1 MPTWLAVAGGGAA
14 GTLARYLIGVAWAR
28 PGAFPWWTLGI
39 NIVGSFV
46 LGVVIGVAAVRDTA
60 SSTVTLALAVG
71 VAGGFT
77 TFSTFSVETLAMV
90 ERGESL
96 RAAAYVAA
104 SVVLGLLAAALGL
117 YLTRSR
123 ILG

>member
-1 MPTWLAVAGGGAA
+1 MPTWIAVAAGGAA
-14 GTLARYLIGVAWAR
+14 GTLARYLVGVAWAR
-28 PGAFPWWTLGI
+28 PGVFPWWTLGI
-39 NIVGSFV
+39 NVTGSLALGLIV
-46 LGVVIGVAAVRDTA
+46 GVAAARGAA
-60 SSTVTLALAVG
+60 SSTLIIALAVG

-96 RAAAYVAA
+96 RAIAYVTA
-104 SVVLGLLAAALGL
+104 SIVLGLLAAALGL

-123 ILG
+123 IVA

>member
-1 MPTWLAVAGGGAA
+1 MPTWIAVAAGGAA

-39 NIVGSFV
+39 NVLGSFA
-46 LGVVIGVAAVRDTA
+46 LGLIVGVAAARGAA
-60 SSTVTLALAVG
+60 SSTLTIALAVG

-96 RAAAYVAA
+96 RATAYVTA

-123 ILG
+123 IVA

>member
-1 MPTWLAVAGGGAA
+1 MPTWLAVAAGGAA

-28 PGAFPWWTLGI
+28 PGAFAWWTLTVNVI
-39 NIVGSFV
+39 GSLV
-46 LGVVIGVAAVRDTA
+46 LGLVIGVAGARGAA
-60 SSTVTLALAVG
+60 SSTLTLALTVG

-77 TFSTFSVETLAMV
+77 TFSTFSVETLALI

-96 RAAAYVAA
+96 RAAAYVTA
-104 SVVLGLLAAALGL
+104 SIVLGLLAAALGL

-123 ILG
+123 IVA

>member
-1 MPTWLAVAGGGAA
+1 MPTWLAVAAGGAA

-28 PGAFPWWTLGI
+28 PGAFPWWTLTI
-39 NIVGSFV
+39 NVIGSLV
-46 LGVVIGVAAVRDTA
+46 LGLVVGVAAARGAA
-60 SSTVTLALAVG
+60 SSTLTIALAVG

-77 TFSTFSVETLAMV
+77 TFSTFSVETLALI

-96 RAAAYVAA
+96 RAGAYVTA

-117 YLTRSR
+117 YLIRSR
-123 ILG
+123 IVA